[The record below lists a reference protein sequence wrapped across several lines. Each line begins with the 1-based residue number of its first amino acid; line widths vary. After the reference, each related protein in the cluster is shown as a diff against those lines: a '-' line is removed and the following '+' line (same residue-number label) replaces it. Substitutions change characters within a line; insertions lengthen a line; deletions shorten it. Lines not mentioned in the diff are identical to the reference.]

1 MNMVNIVASRHYTE
15 LLSTHEE
22 LRQHLLQVEEF
33 AAVQERRRIAREIHD
48 SLGNALTS
56 LNIQLQTALK
66 LWRIDPSEAE
76 RFLTEAQK
84 LGAVAIREVRESV
97 YALRA
102 KEGQQQSLEELITC
116 VVENFHQT
124 TGILPSTSISL
135 SVSLPIKVVTTIYR
149 IVQESLTNI
158 CKYAQATK
166 VQIIVDANSN
176 NVRLVI
182 KDNGKGFSQSQSK
195 PGFGIQGMKERVTA
209 LQGKFKIE
217 TESGIGCKI
226 TVEIPLGKLPIL
238 ETKTPKICQ
247 ESTTNPEDHQ
257 RNNSPQKE
265 IFIRQCEQKLAELI
279 GPIASFLVQK
289 AIKNNPHVSCTE
301 FVKILAAEI
310 PNSQKSQSFQ
320 QHLFSDLN
328 QVACAELGDG

>member
-1 MNMVNIVASRHYTE
+1 MVNIVASRHYTE
-15 LLSTHEE
+15 LLATHEE
-22 LRQHLLQVEEF
+22 LRQHLLQIEEF

-135 SVSLPIKVVTTIYR
+135 SVSLPSKVVTTIYR

-158 CKYAQATK
+158 CKYAQATN
-166 VQIIVDANSN
+166 VQIIVDTNLN
-176 NVRLVI
+176 NVLLVI
-182 KDNGKGFSQSQSK
+182 KDNGKGFSLSQSK
-195 PGFGIQGMKERVTA
+195 SGFGIQGIKERVTA
-209 LQGKFKIE
+209 LQGNFNIE
-217 TESGIGCKI
+217 TEPGIGCKI
-226 TVEIPLGKLPIL
+226 TVEIPLEELPLL
-238 ETKTPKICQ
+238 ETKTRKTFQ
-247 ESTTNPEDHQ
+247 ESTIIQENQ
-257 RNNSPQKE
+257 QVNSPQKE
-265 IFIRQCEQKLAELI
+265 IFIRQCERKLAELI

-301 FVKILAAEI
+301 LVKILAAEI
-310 PNSQKSQSFQ
+310 PNLQKSQNFQ
-320 QHLFSDLN
+320 QYLFSDLN
-328 QVACAELGDG
+328 QVAFAELGDG